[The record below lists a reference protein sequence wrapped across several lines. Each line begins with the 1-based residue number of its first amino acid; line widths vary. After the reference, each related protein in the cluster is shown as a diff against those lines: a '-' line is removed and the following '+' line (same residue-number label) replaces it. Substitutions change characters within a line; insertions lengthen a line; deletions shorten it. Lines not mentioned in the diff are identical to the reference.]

1 MRTRL
6 TSCVRT
12 ALSTFRAVPVAV
24 AVTFAGLVSAAPA
37 HAQLLAPNAAGFAI
51 AHVHVNAVDVD
62 AQSRFWT
69 QLGGKV
75 IQREKLT
82 MVQFP
87 GMYVIIRQQKPTGG
101 SVGTVLNHIG
111 FWVKDFKGSVA
122 KWQAA
127 GLPWEPVTTNPAV
140 GQGFMTGPDGV
151 RVEIYEDKTIKTPMQ
166 MHHIHLLVP
175 DPPAAQKWYGEH
187 FGAVAGSR
195 MGGVAVVRTKFDTA
209 NVPGAEITLSKA
221 AAATEPTDGRAFDHI
236 GFEVKDVDAV
246 AAKLQAAGLKLDGA
260 VRNSTNASN
269 LRIVYVTDPWGTK
282 IEITQGLAATPL
294 AK

>member
-1 MRTRL
+1 MRAHMRIP
-6 TSCVRT
+6 CRN
-12 ALSTFRAVPVAV
+12 ALLSATFASALLIGLAQPPVA
-24 AVTFAGLVSAAPA
+24 S
-37 HAQLLAPNAAGFAI
+37 AQLAPPNASGIAI
-51 AHVHVNAVDVD
+51 GHVHVNAADVD
-62 AQSRFWT
+62 AQARFWT
-69 QLGGKV
+69 QIGGAV

-87 GMYVIIRQQKPTGG
+87 GIYIIIRQQNPTGG
-101 SVGTVLNHIG
+101 SVGTTLNHIG
-111 FWVKDFKGSVA
+111 FWVKDFKGAVA

-151 RVEIYEDKTIKTPMQ
+151 RVEIYEDKTIGPPLQ

-175 DPPAAQKWYGEH
+175 DPPAAQRWYADH
-187 FGAVAGSR
+187 FSAVAGTR

-209 NVPGAEITLSKA
+209 NVPGAEITLSRT
-221 AAATEPTDGRAFDHI
+221 AAATAPTDGRAFDHI
-236 GFEVKDVDAV
+236 GFEVRDIDAIV
-246 AAKLQAAGLKLDGA
+246 AKLQAAGIKTDAA
-260 VRNSTNASN
+260 VRNSANASG

-282 IEITQGLAATPL
+282 IELTQGLASTPL